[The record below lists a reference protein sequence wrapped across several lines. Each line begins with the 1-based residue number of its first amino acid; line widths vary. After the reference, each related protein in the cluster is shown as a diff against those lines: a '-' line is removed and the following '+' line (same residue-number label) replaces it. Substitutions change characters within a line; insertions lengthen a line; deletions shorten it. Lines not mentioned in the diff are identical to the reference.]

1 MNQLSLEETSYDL
14 IKAHILDPLHSP
26 LSEKKQEQLE
36 RVMSVIRVLDKNPIR
51 KNAYMLHQQKYSH
64 LSKVQIYDDIKLAQ
78 RLYNTVHEF
87 EWGFWRSWMI
97 NDIVDNILTCKK
109 SKSDKDRRI
118 IAMEHAN
125 LIKLIGVQPDELVD
139 PKRSEK
145 HKYYILIQNN
155 HQEVKIDLD
164 SLENLPNATLKEI
177 NRIICAGDEIT
188 DVEADEI
195 MKS

>member
-139 PKRSEK
+139 PRRSEK

-155 HQEVKIDLD
+155 HKEVKIDLD
-164 SLENLPNATLKEI
+164 SIENLPNATLKEI

-188 DVEADEI
+188 DIEAEEI